1 MHACRD
7 SKRLHV
13 KNRDSGATVP
23 LSNQK
28 EGTIAHVD
36 KPSDKPRVS
45 RVKTG
50 RGSSQQ
56 RTLQSG
62 GWNTRC
68 YRCGGGTKHRDVYRY
83 KDYEC
88 HYCRKKR
95 APCIRVLQEKEG
107 LISATQ
113 TNHQVVAESS
123 NEEEYVMYRIW
134 QQSNETTHC
143 GCQTEWNHDSCGSRH
158 RCIRLHYE

>member
-1 MHACRD
+1 MWT
-7 SKRLHV
+7 S
-13 KNRDSGATVP
+13 P
-23 LSNQK
+23 LTSRESAGLK
-28 EGTIAHVD
+28 LEEGPH
-36 KPSDKPRVS
+36 SREHSS
-45 RVKTG
+45 RVVGT
-50 RGSSQQ
+50 QDAIAVAE
-56 RTLQSG
+56 
-62 GWNTRC
+62 
-68 YRCGGGTKHRDVYRY
+68 GTKHRDVYRY